1 MKYEFLRRGEGGG
14 RLLLIFAGWGSDGRI
29 FREACDALPA
39 GWDALC
45 VSGYDRAEFDRTLLG
60 GYSTIYLV
68 AWSLGVAA
76 AGRMLSRDE
85 ITCAVAVNGT
95 PHPVSDNFGIPT
107 AIYEGTFRTLDERNL
122 RKFRRRMVQNGEEFA
137 RVLEVLPETPDIE
150 ALKNQL
156 SFIQAFTTSEAPSG
170 LSWDNVYI
178 STDDRIIPTANQ
190 RRYWERPGACRHIN
204 MMDHGHVADFRTIIE
219 ECILD
224 PDKVAAKF
232 KASQHTYTENAT
244 PQRIICER
252 LAAMLP
258 ESTAAGNILE
268 IGSGTGLLTQEWRKH
283 IDALR
288 AVYVDLCPT
297 EGLSGAQDETYI
309 AADAEQ
315 WIEECDEEF
324 DYILSASALQW
335 FSNPLRFIA
344 TAARR
349 LRKGGRLLVSSFLP
363 GNLKELNALRPSPLR
378 YIRREEIERVM
389 KENFREYEIR
399 DEEIAIDFGSA
410 REALLHLRRTGVGG
424 VGKSGLPLQEICR
437 RLSAPDGTARLTYRP
452 VYVNGTR

>member
-14 RLLLIFAGWGSDGRI
+14 RLLLIFAGWGSDAKI
-29 FREACDALPA
+29 FRQVEEVLPA

-45 VSGYDRAEFDRTLLG
+45 VSDYDSRELDRSLLSGYGTVYLL
-60 GYSTIYLV
+60 

-76 AGRMLSRDE
+76 AERFLTPEE
-85 ITCAVAVNGT
+85 IACAVAVNGT
-95 PHPVSDNFGIPT
+95 PIPVSDNYGIPT
-107 AIYEGTFRTLDERNL
+107 AVYEGTTHALNERNL
-122 RKFRRRMVQNGEEFA
+122 KKFRRRMVCDPEEFA
-137 RVLEVLPETPDIE
+137 RIMTLLPENPEIESLRAQLTNIRNLTATPKE
-150 ALKNQL
+150 QSLR
-156 SFIQAFTTSEAPSG
+156 
-170 LSWDNVYI
+170 WDNVYI
-178 STDDRIIPTANQ
+178 SDDDHIIPTANQ
-190 RRYWERPGACRHIN
+190 RRYWEREGAC
-204 MMDHGHVADFRTIIE
+204 GHVDIIEGGHWIDFRGIVE

-232 KASQHTYTENAT
+232 RASQNTYSDNAS

-378 YIRREEIERVM
+378 YMRREDIERVM

>member
-95 PHPVSDNFGIPT
+95 PHPVSDDFGIPT
-107 AIYEGTFRTLDERNL
+107 AIYEGTVRTLDERNL

-137 RVLEVLPETPDIE
+137 RVLEVLPENPDIE
-150 ALKNQL
+150 ALKSQL
-156 SFIQAFTTSEAPSG
+156 SFIQEFTASETPNG
-170 LSWDNVYI
+170 LPWDNVYI
-178 STDDRIIPTANQ
+178 STDDRIIPTSNQ
-190 RRYWERPGACRHIN
+190 RRYWERPGACLHI
-204 MMDHGHVADFRTIIE
+204 DLTEHGHVADFKTIIE

-224 PDKVAAKF
+224 PDKVASKF
-232 KASQHTYTENAT
+232 KASQHTYTENAA

-258 ESTAAGNILE
+258 SGLTAHDVLE
-268 IGSGTGLLTQEWRKH
+268 IGSGTGLLTREWRRR
-283 IDALR
+283 ISAGR
-288 AVYVDLCPT
+288 ATYVDLCPV
-297 EGLSGAQDETYI
+297 EGLSGAPKERYI
-309 AADAEQ
+309 AADAER
-315 WIEECDEEF
+315 WIEDCGESYDF
-324 DYILSASALQW
+324 ILTASAMQW
-335 FSNPLRFIA
+335 FSNPLRFIVM
-344 TAARR
+344 AAEH
-349 LRKGGRLLVSSFLP
+349 LREGGTLLASTFLP
-363 GNLKELNALRPSPLR
+363 DNLGELNELRPSPLR